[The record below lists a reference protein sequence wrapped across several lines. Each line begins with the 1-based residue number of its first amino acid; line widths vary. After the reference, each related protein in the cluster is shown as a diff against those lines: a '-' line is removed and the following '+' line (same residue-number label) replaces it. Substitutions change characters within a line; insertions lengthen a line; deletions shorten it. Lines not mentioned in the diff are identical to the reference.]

1 MFVLILDGKKKK
13 CEKNLRS
20 QSQAL
25 SSQKM
30 PELMLFIFE
39 AG

>member
-1 MFVLILDGKKKK
+1 MFVLILDGKKK